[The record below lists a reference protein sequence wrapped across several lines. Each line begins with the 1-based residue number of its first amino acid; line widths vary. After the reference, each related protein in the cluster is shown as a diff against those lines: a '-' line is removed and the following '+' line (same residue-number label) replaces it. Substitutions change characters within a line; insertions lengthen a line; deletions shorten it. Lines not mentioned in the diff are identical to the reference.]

1 MDLKLLLL
9 FTRKVVD
16 KTINTSEYPSTLRTF
31 IKRIGDEAFHR
42 TYVELKQAEDEQSN
56 KGDNKEQSAE
66 IEQR

>member
-1 MDLKLLLL
+1 ML
-9 FTRKVVD
+9 
-16 KTINTSEYPSTLRTF
+16 
-31 IKRIGDEAFHR
+31 R